1 MVMILS
7 FVISDYMELTDDLIK
22 GLMARHQSLEET
34 CNSLNQTINANQKS
48 VSKEKI
54 QQNVLFQ
61 QNFQL
66 IYDLEIAF
74 FHLMSYASWLMWYEP
89 ILRCLFYSWESQSLI
104 RLLITLCSYQLD
116 ESGVIIQQQPSQ
128 LSEELLV
135 SLKCLPVG
143 LHGC

>member
-54 QQNVLFQ
+54 
-61 QNFQL
+61 
-66 IYDLEIAF
+66 
-74 FHLMSYASWLMWYEP
+74 
-89 ILRCLFYSWESQSLI
+89 
-104 RLLITLCSYQLD
+104 
-116 ESGVIIQQQPSQ
+116 
-128 LSEELLV
+128 
-135 SLKCLPVG
+135 
-143 LHGC
+143 